1 MEPDETIL
9 PDICDLCGQLLD
21 EETELLALVDDSSAI
36 HTSDPKMDGKRL
48 VTVCSPD
55 HLTEL
60 QRQYAERPYSEPEL
74 WAGKITR
81 TMSSYP
87 NGIKPK
93 QLRRETGLTDQQI
106 EAAVNWGIER
116 ARRRQ
121 AGESDGAE

>member
-1 MEPDETIL
+1 MEPDLSL
-9 PDICDLCGQLLD
+9 PDICDLCEQPLD

-36 HTSDPKMDGKRL
+36 HTSDSKMDGKRL

-60 QRQYAERPYSEPEL
+60 QRHYAQRPYSEPKP

-81 TMSSYP
+81 AMRSCP
-87 NGIKPK
+87 NGIEPK
-93 QLRRETGLTDQQI
+93 YLRCETGLTDQQI
-106 EAAVNWGIER
+106 EAAVDRNNER

-121 AGESDGAE
+121 TGESGRAE

>member
-1 MEPDETIL
+1 MEPDETAL
-9 PDICDLCGQLLD
+9 PDICDLCGQPLD

-74 WAGKITR
+74 WAGKIAR
-81 TMSSYP
+81 AMRSYP

-106 EAAVNWGIER
+106 EAAVNWGNER
-116 ARRRQ
+116 ARRHRS
-121 AGESDGAE
+121 GESDGAE